1 MLLMDRG
8 HDGALLSAG
17 CGEGAIIAQLAQ
29 TVMRVLGF
37 NGRIAFKATKPDG
50 TPRKLLVCAA

>member
-8 HDGALLSAG
+8 HDGALLNVG
-17 CGEGAIIAQLAQ
+17 CGEGATIAQLAQ

-37 NGRIAFKATKPDG
+37 DGRIAFNATKPDG
-50 TPRKLLVCAA
+50 TPRKLLVCAV

>member
-17 CGEGAIIAQLAQ
+17 CGEGATIAQLAQ
-29 TVMRVLGF
+29 TVMSVLGF
-37 NGRIAFKATKPDG
+37 DGRIVFDATKPDG
-50 TPRKLLVCAA
+50 TPRKLLV